1 MESEGIM
8 QLAFI
13 WAEDFGCISKQGFNF
28 DGNFELL
35 YNSDSKVLSIKENE
49 NYIADFFDDKE
60 KVVDVTGIVGEN
72 GAGKTTVLN
81 LIKDIFSQNGA
92 STEQKYIIAF
102 TKKQNKTKE
111 IYIFYHDLLLGK
123 IEDLCVKGSVEIK
136 IKNYNFEKNN
146 SGHIKLLELP
156 TVPCVFFSNVFD
168 TGLEQNRSLLFEKGL
183 FNISTNYLM
192 KTDRHEWTFDEELYL
207 FDVVELHRA
216 SNVYRQAKFISEFQF
231 NELGF
236 EYPDALVFGYPVIES
251 FGNGS
256 RTPEQFRNIL
266 NQLIRENEEHEDEK
280 KRNLSKFLFNMINSY
295 FNQFSEELD
304 FEEKAIE
311 PINQEQKSSYFQ
323 EDSIDGIIKVLKD
336 WKQVLK
342 KYRFTPFSPQYYE
355 EGLSEEYFLQIQS
368 LINLVNLLESEENI
382 YVYHGQLCLKLGEGY
397 DVLKKFMKDYIISS
411 RMYPYI
417 TLNWNLQLSSGQ
429 KAMLDMFSRFY
440 SIAMKINKLGDKN
453 ILILIDEGEL
463 YLHPQWQKS
472 LLKDLLDFFK
482 MIYDKDIQVI
492 LTSNSP
498 FIVSDLP
505 KHNIIFIG
513 KKAGGN
519 GMIDALV
526 NKKQTFAANIH
537 TLLSDSFFI
546 DGELIGDF
554 AKEKINWLI
563 NILSGDIE
571 NIRANE
577 KKIRKLI
584 NLIGEPIIKNKL
596 MSMLEDQLKINL
608 IRVDEEIEN
617 LKKRIIE
624 LEGRLPTGDLN
635 D

>member
-1 MESEGIM
+1 M

-13 WAEDFGCISKQGFNF
+13 WVENYGCISKQGFNF
-28 DGNFELL
+28 DGNFECL
-35 YNSDSKVLSIKENE
+35 YNSDTKVLHIKENE
-49 NYIADFFDDKE
+49 NYIAGFFDDKE

-81 LIKDIFSQNGA
+81 LIKDIFSQNGV

-111 IYIFYHDLLLGK
+111 IYVFYHDSLLIK
-123 IEDLCVKGSVEIK
+123 IEDLCVKSSVEIITSK
-136 IKNYNFEKNN
+136 YNLEKNN
-146 SGHIKLLELP
+146 SGRIKILELP
-156 TVPCVFFSNVFD
+156 TVPCVFFSNIFD
-168 TGLEQNRSLLFEKGL
+168 TGLEQSMFLQFEKGL

-192 KTDRHEWTFDEELYL
+192 KTDKHDWTFDEDLFL
-207 FDVVELHRA
+207 FDTVELHRA
-216 SNVYRQAKFISEFQF
+216 SNVFRQAKFISESKF

-236 EYPDALVFGYPVIES
+236 EYPDALALGYPLIEPLE
-251 FGNGS
+251 NDS

-266 NQLIRENEEHEDEK
+266 NQLIRKNEEHKNEK
-280 KRNLSKFLFNMINSY
+280 KRNLSKFLYNMINSY
-295 FNQFSEELD
+295 FNRFSEALD
-304 FEEKAIE
+304 FEEQFIE
-311 PINQEQKSSYFQ
+311 PMSQEQKGNYFQ

-336 WKQVLK
+336 WKQILK
-342 KYRFTPFSPQYYE
+342 EYRYIPFGPEYQE
-355 EGLSEEYFLQIQS
+355 GGLSEEWPLEVQS

-382 YVYHGQLCLKLGEGY
+382 SIYHGQLCLKLGEGY
-397 DVLKKFMKDYIISS
+397 DVLRRFMKDYIISS

-440 SIAMKINKLGDKN
+440 SIAKDINNLGEKN

-482 MIYDKDIQVI
+482 MNYHKDIQVI

-513 KKAGGN
+513 KRAEGN
-519 GMIDALV
+519 GTIDALV

-537 TLLSDSFFI
+537 TLLSDSFFL

-563 NILSGDIE
+563 NILSGDID
-571 NIRANE
+571 NIRENE

-617 LKKRIIE
+617 LKKRIME
-624 LEGRLPTGDLN
+624 LEDRLPTGDL
-635 D
+635 DD

>member
-1 MESEGIM
+1 M

-28 DGNFELL
+28 DGNFEFL
-35 YNSDSKVLSIKENE
+35 YNSDSKMLYIKENE

-81 LIKDIFSQNGA
+81 LIKDIFSQNGI
-92 STEQKYIIAF
+92 STERKYIIAF
-102 TKKQNKTKE
+102 TKRQNKTKE
-111 IYIFYHDLLLGK
+111 VYVFYHDSLLKK

-136 IKNYNFEKNN
+136 KNNYNLEKNN
-146 SGHIKLLELP
+146 SGHIEILELP

-168 TGLEQNRSLLFEKGL
+168 TGLEQNQFLQFEKGL
-183 FNISTNYLM
+183 FNISTNHLM
-192 KTDRHEWTFDEELYL
+192 KKDRQNWTFDEELFM
-207 FDVVELHRA
+207 FDPVELHRA
-216 SNVYRQAKFISEFQF
+216 SNVFRQAKFISESKF

-236 EYPDALVFGYPVIES
+236 EYPDALVFGYPAIEPYE
-251 FGNGS
+251 NGS

-266 NQLIRENEEHEDEK
+266 NQLIRKNENHKNEK
-280 KRNLSKFLFNMINSY
+280 KRNLSDFLYNMINNY

-304 FEEKAIE
+304 FEEKFIE
-311 PINQEQKSSYFQ
+311 PMSQEQKSSYFQ

-342 KYRFTPFSPQYYE
+342 EYRYISFGSEYYE
-355 EGLSEEYFLQIQS
+355 GGLSEEYFLEVQS
-368 LINLVNLLESEENI
+368 LIDLVNLLESEENI
-382 YVYHGQLCLKLGEGY
+382 YIDHGQLCLKLGEGY
-397 DVLKKFMKDYIISS
+397 DVLRKFMKDYIISS
-411 RMYPYI
+411 RTHPYI
-417 TLNWNLQLSSGQ
+417 TLSWNLRLSSGQ
-429 KAMLDMFSRFY
+429 KAMLDVFSRFY
-440 SIAMKINKLGDKN
+440 SIAMDINNLGDKN

-505 KHNIIFIG
+505 KHNIVFIG

-537 TLLSDSFFI
+537 TLLSESFFI

-563 NILSGDIE
+563 NILSGDID
-571 NIRANE
+571 NIRRNE
-577 KKIRKLI
+577 EKIRKLI

-608 IRVDEEIEN
+608 IRVDEEIDI
-617 LKKRIIE
+617 LKKRIME
-624 LEGRLPTGDLN
+624 LEDRLFTGDL
-635 D
+635 DD